1 MRTGLYNVTLTS
13 THPKDEIVPAKFSVS
28 QNYPNPFNPT
38 TTIEFDLAS
47 SSLAYI
53 ILFDVT
59 GRKLKTLVNSN
70 LQAGHYVFELNASEL
85 PSGMYFYRL
94 NAKNLSGKMIFSATK
109 KLVLMK

>member
-1 MRTGLYNVTLTS
+1 MRTGLYNTTLTS
-13 THPKDEIVPAKFSVS
+13 VQPKDQIVPDKFSVS

-38 TTIEFDLAS
+38 TTIKFDLAS
-47 SSLAYI
+47 GAMASI
-53 ILFDVT
+53 ILYDVT
-59 GRKLKTLVNSN
+59 GRELKTLVNSN

-94 NAKNLSGKMIFSATK
+94 NAKDPSGQMIFSATK